1 MQDVK
6 RAVGHKAKL
15 DDPQGASLGGRGVA
29 EHRVVRLL
37 RLGRRR
43 LGTAGVAEHGVVH
56 LP

>member
-37 RLGRRR
+37 RLGR
-43 LGTAGVAEHGVVH
+43 LGAAGVAEHGVVH